1 MVVASLLLLLELL
14 FSSSAVATGESGPLL
29 RSVGQINVS
38 FAPEPRE
45 LWLLYVSLTLEGEE
59 LTMTS
64 RREVEH
70 AAMLESAGG
79 FLRPWRLE
87 GKIMGIELMGVCGA
101 L

>member
-1 MVVASLLLLLELL
+1 MVAASLLLLLELL
-14 FSSSAVATGESGPLL
+14 LSSTVKTSESGPLL

-38 FAPEPRE
+38 FAAEPSE

-64 RREVEH
+64 LREVEH

-79 FLRPWRLE
+79 FLRLWRLE
-87 GKIMGIELMGVCGA
+87 GKIMGIELIGVCGA